1 VVDEL
6 GLDETAVGGED
17 EGYVPCL
24 EEAAAGP
31 ADDTDAVAVFGEDE
45 GFVPDGTG
53 AASAPAD
60 DSDSLA
66 VFGQGS
72 GFVAKPCSEAAC
84 SCTEDWARVVGGG
97 LGRSSWCA
105 DWTVFEGGA
114 GQSVTGTEAIFSVTT
129 SPPAGAQHTESSETD
144 APIGPPIM
152 EYLIP
157 LWISGPDTPTHVEWG
172 GFIECA
178 STSDP
183 DSRTRLEFDWTGL
196 SAPGDRLGFT
206 LRVYDTF
213 GGSVQSAFDPFPG
226 VDVRG
231 ALMWIRLRMD
241 ASDPLHSEARARV
254 WLDGS
259 AEPGTW
265 QGSISTVGEPFV
277 PMATHTKFK
286 LMAFARYPYSV
297 LMHVLPITITEG
309 CLTAPDIRTQRVYF
323 TEWGAYTIQ
332 NDLIYGDVVF
342 GPAVGQPGHEFRGYG
357 AIVAEP
363 DEVQSLAA
371 IFIYDTGDPA
381 VIRNISYRISNLY
394 LAITAGPDSGAAL
407 PGAIFPVPF
416 TVYMGEGYDQ
426 FTPPTNDLTPG
437 PGSAAIGGGSILS
450 QSPTTYLLPDITIN
464 TDAHIFRFYIR
475 MDNEIYIPGPRR
487 ITMVTLNPVGSPAFI
502 ERTFEVLP

>member
-31 ADDTDAVAVFGEDE
+31 ADDSDAVAVFGEDE
-45 GFVPDGTG
+45 GYVPDGTG

-66 VFGQGS
+66 VFGQGT
-72 GFVAKPCSEAAC
+72 GFVAKPCVE
-84 SCTEDWARVVGGG
+84 
-97 LGRSSWCA
+97 
-105 DWTVFEGGA
+105 
-114 GQSVTGTEAIFSVTT
+114 VT
-129 SPPAGAQHTESSETD
+129 
-144 APIGPPIM
+144 
-152 EYLIP
+152 
-157 LWISGPDTPTHVEWG
+157 
-172 GFIECA
+172 
-178 STSDP
+178 
-183 DSRTRLEFDWTGL
+183 
-196 SAPGDRLGFT
+196 
-206 LRVYDTF
+206 
-213 GGSVQSAFDPFPG
+213 
-226 VDVRG
+226 
-231 ALMWIRLRMD
+231 
-241 ASDPLHSEARARV
+241 
-254 WLDGS
+254 
-259 AEPGTW
+259 
-265 QGSISTVGEPFV
+265 
-277 PMATHTKFK
+277 
-286 LMAFARYPYSV
+286 
-297 LMHVLPITITEG
+297 
-309 CLTAPDIRTQRVYF
+309 PDIRTQKVFF

-342 GPAVGQPGHEFRGYG
+342 GPGVGQPGHEFRGYG

-371 IFIYDTGDPA
+371 IFIYDTGDAA